1 MSLIVPALEKRI
13 YQEEEDLALDEPIP
27 AGLRIRKT
35 QHATTLHLF
44 VEAVTEFNLEQVD
57 YKEKCEERI
66 HRIASIGEITF
77 VKFLITAVISFTNY
91 IMCRLLN
98 SFYHPFNLKIV
109 YNAFVLFKRAIC
121 PTICT
126 FEGFQSV

>member
-1 MSLIVPALEKRI
+1 MPLIVPALEKRI

-77 VKFLITAVISFTNY
+77 CQVSHYCCYKLY

-98 SFYHPFNLKIV
+98 SFYPPFYLKIV
-109 YNAFVLFKRAIC
+109 YNAFVLF
-121 PTICT
+121 
-126 FEGFQSV
+126 

>member
-77 VKFLITAVISFTNY
+77 CQVSHYCCCKLYKLHYVQIA
-91 IMCRLLN
+91 
-98 SFYHPFNLKIV
+98 K
-109 YNAFVLFKRAIC
+109 FVLPSFQ
-121 PTICT
+121 
-126 FEGFQSV
+126 FENCIQCFCVILKSNMSNYMHL